1 MTHRLKTIAIA
12 AMASALTFAGMA
24 VAHGDDRGW
33 SGWPWQSAS
42 KSLTY
47 SETHLQHRGKD
58 VTLRVDQG
66 RVTAASADSISIQ
79 RNDGEAVTVPVDGD
93 TKVWAGWHGGD
104 PKASKRKRGKAWHG
118 KRAKAAHKKGRH
130 HRSGARRSATVA
142 DIPVGKRVLVLRSD
156 DDEAAEAVKAT
167 GWKHGHD
174 HGRGHGRDRD

>member
-1 MTHRLKTIAIA
+1 MTHRIKTIAIA
-12 AMASALTFAGMA
+12 ATASALTVAGMA
-24 VAHGDDRGW
+24 VAHGGDRGW
-33 SGWPWQSAS
+33 SSWPWASAS

-47 SETHLQHRGKD
+47 SETHLQHRGED

-66 RVTAASADSISIQ
+66 RVTAAGADSISIQ

-93 TKVWAGWHGGD
+93 TKVWGGWSH
-104 PKASKRKRGKAWHG
+104 KS
-118 KRAKAAHKKGRH
+118 RAKASHRKGH
-130 HRSGARRSATVA
+130 HDRAGDAFTVA

-174 HGRGHGRDRD
+174 HRRGHDHDRD